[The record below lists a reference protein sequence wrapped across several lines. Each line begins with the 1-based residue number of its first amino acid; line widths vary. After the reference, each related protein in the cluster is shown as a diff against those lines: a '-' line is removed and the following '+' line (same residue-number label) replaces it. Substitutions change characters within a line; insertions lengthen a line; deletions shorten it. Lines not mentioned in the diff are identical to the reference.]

1 MQKRNQIYNQYKISK
16 GTIRRRK
23 VTAQNPNRGL
33 IGYKI
38 QLKGRFTRKQ
48 IAAKHIFKGGNVPLN
63 TLNSN
68 IDYGFATVP
77 IKNSAIGVKV
87 WLYRGSYNVSNS
99 YIIKVV

>member
-1 MQKRNQIYNQYKISK
+1 MSKR
-16 GTIRRRK
+16 
-23 VTAQNPNRGL
+23 L

-48 IAAKHIFKGGNVPLN
+48 IAAKHVFKGGNVPLN

-87 WLYRGSYNVSNS
+87 
-99 YIIKVV
+99 